1 MRAQRWLS
9 GRCFHG
15 GIAPR
20 PLLIF
25 QNSSPSV
32 SAAIFDDVQSAGLG
46 GGSAAAAGPS
56 PLPPLP
62 WQVAQFCSASF
73 LPSATSFGSSFFVG
87 FLVFFASAGA
97 FYSPCAQT
105 PDATSV
111 ARAAAA
117 TATVNGL
124 RIQDAPLVVEDDAPV
139 VVEGHTGQ
147 RHAAIADGAED
158 ESHRQVLELARRLR
172 LQRARGRRVESV
184 AHQPHAADRA
194 RAIVSQLDG

>member
-25 QNSSPSV
+25 QNSSPSA

-62 WQVAQFCSASF
+62 WQVTQFRPASF
-73 LPSATSFGSSFFVG
+73 LPSATSFGSSFFAGV
-87 FLVFFASAGA
+87 LVFFASAVA
-97 FYSPCAQT
+97 CHSACAQT
-105 PDATSV
+105 AD
-111 ARAAAA
+111 ARAVAVAA
-117 TATVNGL
+117 V
-124 RIQDAPLVVEDDAPV
+124 
-139 VVEGHTGQ
+139 
-147 RHAAIADGAED
+147 AA
-158 ESHRQVLELARRLR
+158 
-172 LQRARGRRVESV
+172 
-184 AHQPHAADRA
+184 
-194 RAIVSQLDG
+194 